1 MRSLPLTGSRRKGAA
16 RREGVRDHP
25 ARRASNSKRIVTM
38 SENLFKLWTTQF
50 STNLELKL
58 QQMGSKLRGKVRE
71 GFHVGKMAS
80 PINQVG
86 AIQLKAPAGR
96 FSPKN
101 RTDADFTRRWVFPQ
115 DGEIDQL
122 IDSFDELKT
131 IVDPKSMYAENAAMA
146 VGRGWDDALI
156 AAAFGTAQVGQDA
169 NGLTAETWASFNSAY
184 AVSDTFG
191 SSASSGLIVDKLIEA
206 KRIFRHNHNDL
217 ENDPLTLVIG
227 SKQESDLLRQVQVVS
242 TEFNDKP
249 VLVDGR
255 VVRFLGFDIVVSERL
270 TVTSNLRQVIATVK
284 SGMYL
289 GMWRDTTNRVSIRND
304 LSGEPYDLYTA
315 ASFGATRTQPGKVV
329 QILCADTTGSDI
341 TP

>member
-1 MRSLPLTGSRRKGAA
+1 
-16 RREGVRDHP
+16 
-25 ARRASNSKRIVTM
+25 M

-115 DGEIDQL
+115 EGEIDQL
-122 IDSFDELKT
+122 IDSYDELET
-131 IVDPKSMYAENAAMA
+131 IVDPKSMYVDNASMA
-146 VGRGWDDALI
+146 VGRAWDDCLI
-156 AAAFGTAQVGQDA
+156 AAAFGTAQIGQDA
-169 NGLTAETWASFNSAY
+169 AGLSSETWASFSSAY
-184 AVSDTFG
+184 TVSDTFG
-191 SSASSGLIVDKLIEA
+191 SSASSGLIFPKLIEA
-206 KRIFRHNHNDL
+206 RRIFRHNHVDL
-217 ENDPLTLVIG
+217 EAEGMTLVIG
-227 SKQESDLLRQVQVVS
+227 SKQESDLLNQQEVVS
-242 TEFNDKP
+242 QEYGDRP

-255 VVRFLGFDIVVSERL
+255 LSRFLGFDIVVSERL
-270 TVTSNLRQVIATVK
+270 TVSSSLRQCIAFVK
-284 SGMYL
+284 SGLYL
-289 GMWRDTTNRVSIRND
+289 GMWKDTTNRVSIRND
-304 LSGEPYDLYTA
+304 LSSEPYDLFTSTMY
-315 ASFGATRTQPGKVV
+315 GATRTQPGKVV
-329 QILCADTTGSDI
+329 QILAADTTGADI